1 MLNKH
6 VFEYGFLT
14 VTQNKLTS
22 KQKRELKEAMHISS
36 SEKKKKAL
44 LESAIWFFK
53 AAKESFIFII
63 LRILFTTV
71 LFIWMADGS

>member
-1 MLNKH
+1 MTKIGKLTFALISLCMLNKH

-44 LESAIWFFK
+44 LESAI
-53 AAKESFIFII
+53 
-63 LRILFTTV
+63 
-71 LFIWMADGS
+71 